1 MLVAAVVVAVIGAA
15 LVLVYARGADSR
27 AAEGLESVDVLT
39 VTQTVEVG
47 ESVADARS
55 AGKFATTTVPLDA
68 MLPGAQT
75 DLAALEGLFAT
86 TRLLPG
92 EQVVVEKFGGE
103 SEQTT
108 SLAIPR
114 DKMAASVELTD
125 PQRVAGFISPGSYV
139 SVVYTGPGAG
149 TESGTIS
156 RVLLRRVQVLGVGS
170 TTPTTT
176 TTTTEE
182 GAQTTEQ
189 LPTTILTL
197 ALDEDEVTKV
207 NYGVVTAT
215 QLSVALL
222 TDDSTVDG
230 LEATTA
236 DNLFED

>member
-1 MLVAAVVVAVIGAA
+1 MNQRRLLLVAAVVVAVIGAA

-47 ESVADARS
+47 ESVADAQA
-55 AGKFATTTVPLDA
+55 AGKFATTSVPLDA

-75 DLAALEGLFAT
+75 DLLALDGLFAT

-103 SEQTT
+103 SAQTT

-125 PQRVAGFISPGSYV
+125 PQRVAGFVSPGSYV
-139 SVVYTGPGAG
+139 SVVYTD
-149 TESGTIS
+149 TTRS

-207 NYGVVTAT
+207 NYGIVTAT
-215 QLSVALL
+215 QLSMALL
-222 TDDSTVDG
+222 TDDSAVDG